1 MKPNEPNQGEG
12 DREADEK
19 YRSDVREF
27 ISKGKVAGAAKDARD
42 FVERDPEAA
51 RRAERAGKRG
61 PRTTVDEL
69 VAKGRTVVDRVKSA
83 VDGLRDRF
91 STTKHP
97 K

>member
-12 DREADEK
+12 DHHADEK
-19 YRSDVREF
+19 YRDDVREF
-27 ISKGKVAGAAKDARD
+27 IAKGKVEAAANDARD

-61 PRTTVDEL
+61 PRTTVDDL
-69 VAKGRTVVDRVKSA
+69 IARGRTVVDRVKHA
-83 VDGLRDRF
+83 VDGLRDRI
-91 STTKHP
+91 STRQP